1 MYPFVDTQKHPMDSD
16 PGRLADTRCPWV
28 VGLGGSR
35 FTEPSGPEVAT
46 RADGRRAGRLSRWLP
61 AVLLAWGLMDPKAM
75 ASGEASGPARRG
87 SRLSEPFLNGIWTE
101 RDGLPS
107 GMILDLAR
115 SPEGLLWLVT
125 EEGLRAFD
133 GKRFTVPA
141 EGLDEL
147 GAARMDRV
155 FCDGEGRPWSC
166 GGGVIRGFRTNSA
179 GRYRK
184 REWAGTDLAKDGLGW
199 VWWRNGAQVHGRFGD
214 LEAELPPE
222 PEELSPV
229 ALLPGLWGA
238 RAGGVYRVDQ
248 RGDLRRGTL
257 QGWTRIPGPLTSGA
271 AVRRCEVFDDPTG
284 RLWMSILTGSDESFL
299 FVRDRGG
306 WRIPTVS
313 GSARPAPARC
323 FVATGRGEILIGAE
337 RGLLYLSSGEDS
349 DLQVFAGDPDGR
361 PIRAIHED
369 PMGNWWVASEGPT
382 LRLIRRDPNQLLVP
396 GPSGPLSDV
405 GAPRRPIARPVEP
418 RQPFPVQSVAVD
430 SRGRLWAAAGH
441 RGLFVREGDH
451 LVSPTP
457 VPDALRGGV
466 PVMALADSP
475 RGLVV
480 GGECL
485 LMVLD
490 EDGRGRAGLDLSGSV
505 GQGSVVAL
513 AVDALGVIWAG
524 TDSGQLI
531 SLAPEAARPSI
542 LEAGGPVSD
551 LAAQGDRLWVL
562 AGDILRCRSRDS
574 WVTPPAGL
582 EAIGKPRCLS
592 ADGRGR
598 LMVVGRF
605 GVAVIEGDRVSILGP
620 RQGVFPD
627 PDSSGFQDRRS
638 GLWLASEDGLLQL
651 DSHGLESEL
660 AARSAGDSPPAS
672 RDRLGRVMPL
682 SVLSEIWPTTHRA
695 GEPIALSS
703 GEIAIPSSKGV
714 LLVPLDSPG
723 SAGDAVAGGGRP
735 AYRVG
740 AIRTVKSQGAGG
752 AMLLTNLCVPEEAEL
767 EVSLQGNLVANLQPP
782 PLRYSIS
789 QRDDAWIPWCAD
801 APIRLVHP
809 ARASFPLRLQ
819 CKEPGGGWIEGKPS
833 WIEVERSAGLSAA
846 ARGALLGGFV
856 VMSGLLVWQCYR
868 SAHQRRQIRARA
880 LEGMQ
885 NDRVRIARSLHDDL
899 GNRLSEIQLLTEQAT
914 FLIAPDDPVIP
925 LVDRVRSRSVEATVA
940 LDSMVWLMRD
950 VSESATGF
958 ARHLERLARD
968 YLEVCSVE
976 LEFKVLADPDLEI
989 GGWTRQL
996 IIAATQE
1003 LTRNAVRHGRA
1014 TRVSIEFKVGS
1025 DRVSYRVEDNGRGFI
1040 VEQAL
1045 ATGRGLSG
1053 LASRVEDSG
1062 GKVSVVSKPAGSVI
1076 LFLLPKTSSFRP

>member
-1 MYPFVDTQKHPMDSD
+1 
-16 PGRLADTRCPWV
+16 
-28 VGLGGSR
+28 
-35 FTEPSGPEVAT
+35 
-46 RADGRRAGRLSRWLP
+46 
-61 AVLLAWGLMDPKAM
+61 M
-75 ASGEASGPARRG
+75 ASGEASRPAGRG
-87 SRLSEPFLNGIWTE
+87 LRLSEPFLNGIWTE
-101 RDGLPS
+101 REGLPS
-107 GMILDLAR
+107 GMILDLER

-133 GKRFTVPA
+133 GRRFALPA
-141 EGLDEL
+141 EGLEDL

-166 GGGVIRGFRTNSA
+166 GGGLIRGFRKDSV
-179 GRYRK
+179 GSYRK
-184 REWAGTDLAKDGLGW
+184 REWVGNDLAKDGLGW
-199 VWWRNGAQVHGRFGD
+199 VWWRTGVQVQGRFGD

-222 PEELSPV
+222 PEAVSTV

-238 RAGGVYRVDQ
+238 RGGGVYRVDE
-248 RGDLRRGTL
+248 RGDLRRGTP
-257 QGWTRIPGPLTSGA
+257 QGWTLIPGPLTSGA
-271 AVRRCEVFDDPTG
+271 AVRRCEVFEDPNG

-306 WRIPTVS
+306 WRIPTIA

-323 FVATGRGEILIGAE
+323 FMATGRGEILIGAE
-337 RGLLYLSSGEDS
+337 RGLLYLGSGEES
-349 DLQVFAGDPDGR
+349 DLQVFVGDPGGR

-382 LRLIRRDPNQLLVP
+382 LRLIRRDPNRLLVP
-396 GPSGPLSDV
+396 GPSGSLADV
-405 GAPRRPIARPVEP
+405 DAPRRPIARPVEP
-418 RQPFPVQSVAVD
+418 RQPFLVQSVAVD
-430 SRGRLWAAAGH
+430 FRGRLWAAAGH
-441 RGLFVREGDH
+441 RGLFVREGEH
-451 LVSPTP
+451 LVSPSR
-457 VPDALRGGV
+457 VPDVLRGGV
-466 PVMALADSP
+466 PVMAISDSP

-480 GGECL
+480 GGEGL

-490 EDGRGRAGLDLSGSV
+490 DDGQRVARLDFSGSV
-505 GQGSVVAL
+505 GRGSVVAL
-513 AVDALGVIWAG
+513 AIDALGVIWAG
-524 TDSGQLI
+524 TDSGRLI
-531 SLAPEAARPSI
+531 ALAPGAARPSTFG
-542 LEAGGPVSD
+542 ADGPVSD
-551 LAAQGDRLWVL
+551 LAVQGDRLWVL
-562 AGDILRCRSRDS
+562 AGDILKIRSRDS
-574 WVTPPAGL
+574 WLMPPAGL

-598 LMVVGRF
+598 LMVVGRV
-605 GVAVIEGDRVSILGP
+605 GVAVVEGDRVAILGP

-627 PDSSGFQDRRS
+627 PDSSGFQDRRA
-638 GLWLASEDGLLQL
+638 GLWLASEGGLLQL
-651 DSHGLESEL
+651 DSQGLETEL
-660 AARSAGDSPPAS
+660 SARSPGDSSPAS
-672 RDRLGRVMPL
+672 RDGLGRVIPL
-682 SVLSEIWPTTHRA
+682 SVLSEIRPTPHPA

-703 GEIAIPSSKGV
+703 GEIAIPSNKGV
-714 LLVPLDSPG
+714 LLVPLDAPG

-735 AYRVG
+735 GFRVG
-740 AIRTVKSQGAGG
+740 AIRMVKSRGATG

-767 EVSLQGNLVANLQPP
+767 EVSLQGDLVANLQPP
-782 PLRYSIS
+782 PLRYSTS
-789 QRDDAWIPWCAD
+789 QRDDSWIPWRAD

-809 ARASFPLRLQ
+809 GYASFPLRLQ

-833 WIEVERSAGLSAA
+833 WIEVEHSAGLSSA
-846 ARGALLGGFV
+846 ARGSLLGGFV
-856 VMSGLLVWQCYR
+856 LMSGLLAWQSYR
-868 SAHQRRQIRARA
+868 SVHQRRQIRARA

-885 NDRVRIARSLHDDL
+885 NDRVRIARALHDDL

-914 FLIAPDDPVIP
+914 FLIGPDDPVIP
-925 LVDRVRSRSVEATVA
+925 MVDRIRVRSVEATVA

-968 YLEVCSVE
+968 YLQVCSVD

-1014 TRVSIEFKVGS
+1014 TRVLIEFKVGS
-1025 DRVSYRVEDNGRGFI
+1025 DWVSYRVEDNGRGFI
-1040 VEQAL
+1040 VDQAL

-1062 GKVSVVSKPAGSVI
+1062 GKVSVVSQPAGSVI
-1076 LFLLPKTSSFRP
+1076 LFQLPRASSSRP